1 MGSISFLLTLFSCPV
16 LTGVVWWKHP
26 LLACQLR
33 SAPSWVLG
41 RSLAPEVPSQYL
53 WEG

>member
-16 LTGVVWWKHP
+16 LTGVVE
-26 LLACQLR
+26 
-33 SAPSWVLG
+33 APAPGASVPWSWVLG
-41 RSLAPEVPSQYL
+41 GSLAPEGPSQYL